1 MWAEVA
7 AMSAP
12 FSTRSD
18 EAEAE
23 VAELAA
29 ELLEITSEEELEEFL
44 GKLASSVVRG
54 AKNFMKSGVGK
65 AVGGALKSIAKTA
78 LPAVGGALGSFLLPG
93 VGTAIGARLG
103 SMAGG
108 LLEVGEAEALGEAEA
123 EFEAAQ
129 RYVRFARAAYANAS
143 RAPRNTPPRSVARAA
158 TVTAARRYAPGL
170 LRDRADDRRRNRG
183 RSTGSGDRR
192 PSGGGRPQGGRGRRP
207 DRGRGPGWYPGPVYP
222 TYPWGGPWVVAGND
236 GYTWPGYAG
245 PGWVPP
251 GPPEPAPGD
260 PEPGDGQGT
269 PDADQE
275 TAGPVG
281 TGQWVRRGHRI
292 VVLGV

>member
-1 MWAEVA
+1 
-7 AMSAP
+7 MSAP

-23 VAELAA
+23 AAELAA

-44 GKLASSVVRG
+44 GKLASTVVRG

-123 EFEAAQ
+123 EYEAAQ

-170 LRDRADDRRRNRG
+170 LRDRSDDRRRNRG

-192 PSGGGRPQGGRGRRP
+192 PSRGGRPQGDRGRRP

-222 TYPWGGPWVVAGND
+222 TYPWGGPWPVAGND

-245 PGWVPP
+245 PGWEPP
-251 GPPEPAPGD
+251 GPSEPAAAPS
-260 PEPGDGQGT
+260 EPGDG

-275 TAGPVG
+275 TAGRAS
-281 TGQWVRRGHRI
+281 TGQWFRRGRRI
-292 VVLGV
+292 VVIGA